1 MENSKRLLLG
11 HGQYQNVQVN
21 DTAWIFSCTICVN
34 PWDDELCYLVKITRV
49 KFMEAQGA
57 SNPIPVCSLLYFSAD
72 ICGNPNCFLKLPCF
86 DKIQL
91 RDELYTTPGELYS
104 SYAWRA
110 LGLKSMP
117 SEKNRLDL
125 LMRYVG
131 TFLPATMQVK
141 HAVNTWARA
150 ISSFLKHCLITFIYS
165 PLLRCARIC
174 PTCLDPDSSELR

>member
-1 MENSKRLLLG
+1 MRKWIGAAELEWAKVYGGILYNKWYLLDCQDTFMENSKRLLLG

-57 SNPIPVCSLLYFSAD
+57 SNPIPVCSLLYFSTG
-72 ICGNPNCFLKLPCF
+72 ISGNPNCFLKLPCF

-110 LGLKSMP
+110 SGPKSIP
-117 SEKNRLDL
+117 SLAEKNRLDI

-131 TFLPATMQVK
+131 TF
-141 HAVNTWARA
+141 
-150 ISSFLKHCLITFIYS
+150 
-165 PLLRCARIC
+165 
-174 PTCLDPDSSELR
+174 